1 MIKTG
6 EKQNKQ
12 ITLCSL
18 LIPHMNYLLVTFV
31 GEQHELKHMI
41 LNGKI
46 VSYKVNNNLFL
57 YLPCYN
63 VM

>member
-1 MIKTG
+1 
-6 EKQNKQ
+6 
-12 ITLCSL
+12 
-18 LIPHMNYLLVTFV
+18 MNYLLVTFV